1 MRLTQ
6 QQTRL
11 ITQAIF
17 RLAGEHARIFLFG
30 SRLNDNAKGG
40 DVDILIETE
49 TPLSLIERAK
59 IKLQLESELGMPVD
73 VIAQTRDVAP
83 TPFQTIARKHALRLG

>member
-11 ITQAIF
+11 ITQAVF
-17 RLAGEHARIFLFG
+17 RLAGEHAQIFLYG

-49 TPLSLIERAK
+49 TPLSLIARAK
-59 IKLQLESELGMPVD
+59 IKLQLESDLYTVTNPKVY
-73 VIAQTRDVAP
+73 
-83 TPFQTIARKHALRLG
+83 FSC

>member
-6 QQTRL
+6 QQTHL
-11 ITQAIF
+11 ITQAIY
-17 RLAGEHARIFLFG
+17 RLAGEHARVFLFG
-30 SRLNDNAKGG
+30 SRLNDKAMGG

-59 IKLQLESELGMPVD
+59 IKMQLESELDLPVD
-73 VIAQTRDVAP
+73 VIAQTRNVTP
-83 TPFQTIARKHALRLG
+83 TPFQTIARKHALMLG

>member
-6 QQTRL
+6 QQTHL
-11 ITQAIF
+11 ITQAIY
-17 RLAGEHARIFLFG
+17 RLAGTHARVFLFG

-59 IKLQLESELGMPVD
+59 IKLQF
-73 VIAQTRDVAP
+73 VAWM
-83 TPFQTIARKHALRLG
+83 QR

>member
-6 QQTRL
+6 QQTHL
-11 ITQAIF
+11 ITQTIS
-17 RLAGEHARIFLFG
+17 RLAGEHARVFLFG
-30 SRLNDNAKGG
+30 SRLDDKAKGG

-59 IKLQLESELGMPVD
+59 IKLQLESELGLPVD
-73 VIAQTRDVAP
+73 VITQTRNVTP
-83 TPFQTIARKHALRLG
+83 TPFQTIARKHAFMLG

>member
-17 RLAGEHARIFLFG
+17 RLAGERARIFLYG
-30 SRLNDNAKGG
+30 SRLNDNARGG

-49 TPLSLIERAK
+49 TPLSLIARAK

>member
-6 QQTRL
+6 QQTHL
-11 ITQAIF
+11 ITQAIY
-17 RLAGEHARIFLFG
+17 RLAGTHARVFLFG

-59 IKLQLESELGMPVD
+59 IKLQLESELGLPVD
-73 VIAQTRDVAP
+73 VIAQTMGIAP
-83 TPFQTIARKHALRLG
+83 TPFQTIARKYAFRLG

>member
-6 QQTRL
+6 QQTHL
-11 ITQAIF
+11 ITQAIY
-17 RLAGEHARIFLFG
+17 RLAGVNARVFLFG
-30 SRLNDNAKGG
+30 SRLNDKARGG

-73 VIAQTRDVAP
+73 VIAQTLGVAP
-83 TPFQTIARKHALRLG
+83 TPFQAIARKHAFRLG